1 MNLEDRIRELAH
13 RIWEHEG
20 RPDGCHEDHWERA
33 CREMEFANS
42 SGVAG
47 PAPSGGSKLVGA
59 DDISTG
65 LPDTMGVDDMDVAG
79 GLSDRS
85 DAWPSTGRSKL
96 VGT

>member
-20 RPDGCHEDHWERA
+20 RPHGRHDEHWEQA
-33 CREMEFANS
+33 CREMEFVVTGEAGPTS
-42 SGVAG
+42 SGG
-47 PAPSGGSKLVGA
+47 LVGA
-59 DDISTG
+59 DEIGTGAPDRMDIEELG
-65 LPDTMGVDDMDVAG
+65 VAG
-79 GLSDRS
+79 GLSSAS

>member
-20 RPDGCHEDHWERA
+20 RPEGRHDEHWERA

-42 SGVAG
+42 GGVVG
-47 PAPSGGSKLVGA
+47 PASSGGSTLVGA
-59 DDISTG
+59 DDIG
-65 LPDTMGVDDMDVAG
+65 AGFPDTMGVDDMDVAG